1 MEKKKLRIGVI
12 GCGTVG
18 GSVIRSLKLNR
29 QALKKKTGID
39 ISVVKAFD
47 KDKNRQKE
55 FPSIFTSSAE
65 DIVNAPEIDIVV
77 ELIGGVDYAHGIV
90 TRALKNGKSVVT
102 ANKALIAEK
111 VKEIFGLAEEKNLYM
126 GFEASVA
133 GAIPAIKTIRESFI
147 GNNISRILAILNGTT
162 NYILT
167 RMSLDRLDFS
177 EALSTAQEM
186 GYAEANST
194 LDIKGIDTAHKLSIL
209 SGLAFNKFV
218 HWKQIPVEGIEK
230 VEPIDIGFTAEFG
243 YRVKLL
249 AVAQKKDNTLDLR
262 VHPALLPMKH
272 LLSMVEGVYNA
283 VYIEGDMAGKS
294 LFYGEGAGGGAAAS
308 AVVADI
314 VDICKEIAQKNLP
327 CSTLLYEDEKLTTVS
342 MEDIYTRYYLRFTA
356 LDKPGV
362 LAGISGILGKNGISI
377 ASVIQKEE
385 SPEKAVPVLILTH
398 RAKEKSMRDAIS
410 EIDKLAF
417 IKKPTVLLRVE
428 E

>member
-1 MEKKKLRIGVI
+1 MEKKELKIGVI

-18 GSVIRSLKLNR
+18 SSVIKSLSRNR

-39 ISVVKAFD
+39 ISVVKASD
-47 KDKNRQKE
+47 KDKNKQKE

-65 DIVNAPEIDIVV
+65 DVINSPDIHVIV
-77 ELIGGVDYAHGIV
+77 ELIGGVEYAYTLV
-90 TRALKNGKSVVT
+90 TKALKNGKSVVT

-111 VKEIFGLAEEKNLYM
+111 GKEIFGLAEAKNLHI

-177 EALSTAQEM
+177 EALSKAQEM
-186 GYAEANST
+186 GYAEANPT

-209 SGLAFNKFV
+209 SGFAFSKFV

-230 VEPIDIGFTAEFG
+230 IDPIDIGFTAEFG

-249 AVAQKKDNTLDLR
+249 AVAQRKDNMLDLR

-314 VDICKEIAQKNLP
+314 VDICKEVAQKNLP
-327 CSTLLYEDEKLTTVS
+327 CSTLYEDEKITTVS
-342 MEDIYTRYYLRFTA
+342 MENIYTRYYLRFTA

-362 LAGISGILGKNGISI
+362 LGGISGILGKNGISI

-398 RAKEKSMRDAIS
+398 RAKEKSIRKAIK

-417 IKKPTVLLRVE
+417 IKKPAVLLRVE

>member
-1 MEKKKLRIGVI
+1 MEKKELKIGVI

-18 GSVIRSLKLNR
+18 SSVIKSLSRNR

-39 ISVVKAFD
+39 ISVVKASD
-47 KDKNRQKE
+47 KDKNKQKE

-65 DIVNAPEIDIVV
+65 DVINSPDIDVIV
-77 ELIGGVDYAHGIV
+77 ELIGGVEYAYTLV
-90 TRALKNGKSVVT
+90 TKALKNGKSVVT

-111 VKEIFGLAEEKNLYM
+111 GKEIFGLAEMKNLHI

-177 EALSTAQEM
+177 EALSKAQGM
-186 GYAEANST
+186 GYAEANPT

-209 SGLAFNKFV
+209 SGFAFSKFV

-230 VEPIDIGFTAEFG
+230 IDPIDIGFTAEFG

-249 AVAQKKDNTLDLR
+249 AVAQRKDNMLDLR

-314 VDICKEIAQKNLP
+314 VDICKEVAQKNLP
-327 CSTLLYEDEKLTTVS
+327 CSTLYEDEKITTVS

-362 LAGISGILGKNGISI
+362 LGGISGILGKNGISI

-398 RAKEKSMRDAIS
+398 RAKEKSIRKAIK

-417 IKKPTVLLRVE
+417 IKKPAVLLRVE